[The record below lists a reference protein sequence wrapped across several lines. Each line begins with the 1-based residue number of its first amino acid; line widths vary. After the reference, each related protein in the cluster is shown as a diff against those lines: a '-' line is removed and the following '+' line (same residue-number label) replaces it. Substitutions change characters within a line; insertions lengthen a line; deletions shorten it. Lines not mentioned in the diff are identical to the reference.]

1 MTSTPLHFCLH
12 TPLDTLTFSGCGG
25 RMSGC
30 GGKNQKINKNN
41 QLSLHTLAPH
51 PDVEP
56 PLHASLYLY
65 VRGPSFYRARTYD
78 SGIPPHVR
86 PAPAR

>member
-1 MTSTPLHFCLH
+1 
-12 TPLDTLTFSGCGG
+12 
-25 RMSGC
+25 MSGC

-65 VRGPSFYRARTYD
+65 VRGPSSIGRARTIQG
-78 SGIPPHVR
+78 SPR
-86 PAPAR
+86 TSARRRRGESRWLSL